1 MNSNL
6 IGLIIGFLLTL
17 FIYSY
22 IWGDNPLYRLAV
34 HILVGVSA
42 GYAAVVVVRELLL
55 PVYVQLRANPT
66 TLELAG
72 GLVPFVLGLL
82 LVLKR
87 LPRLAWLGTGTI
99 ALLVGVGAAV
109 ALMGALT
116 GTLLPQ
122 VTAVA
127 DPDPMIALLAAVPR
141 AISVTGRTT
150 TFMNDEPA
158 RSESNTARSSGSG
171 RFSSLSL
178 SPLMV
183 LSAWVSSS
191 TSQRLRSS
199 LKNFRSFSF
208 MP

>member
-122 VTAVA
+122 VTAAA
-127 DPDPMIALLAAVPR
+127 DPDPVIALIVALLTAVTLLSFTFRTKPHR
-141 AISVTGRTT
+141 EGTWKRPWWQQIGQGILMITFGALFASVLNTSFILLIERI
-150 TFMNDEPA
+150 TFFVDQV
-158 RSESNTARSSGSG
+158 TQL
-171 RFSSLSL
+171 LS
-178 SPLMV
+178 
-183 LSAWVSSS
+183 
-191 TSQRLRSS
+191 
-199 LKNFRSFSF
+199 
-208 MP
+208 